1 MKAEIMSINHKG
13 KPFQL
18 PFIVHQATA
27 VYLYSLLDYEATC
40 KLCERENY
48 KPIIMNTL
56 AGEKK
61 AAGFVIAADYRKTS
75 AVPYLEWVLGVCVI
89 SKDRETPELDYI
101 NETSLLFQGIMDDVS
116 LGHTVFSPK
125 IIASE
130 SLPTEIGYEYYGMP
144 KEVGQI
150 NYDHSDGISRF
161 SVATQQGPWIMKASF
176 PVKRKRSLSE
186 KMSLMRSMFKAYN
199 LRLMFQSTMKKEFVS
214 ILVGSADILAKNARI
229 TSRRDLD
236 MEVFTWSNKD
246 CQLEINP
253 DSNWGKILRDLLFAP
268 ALVSYFPNLRFEISE
283 PLDQR

>member
-1 MKAEIMSINHKG
+1 MNAALLSIDHKG

-48 KPIIMNTL
+48 KPIIMNTP

-89 SKDRETPELDYI
+89 SKDKETPEIDYV
-101 NETSLLFQGIMDDVS
+101 NETSLLFQGIMDDAS

-144 KEVGQI
+144 KETGQI
-150 NYDHSDGISRF
+150 SYGTNNGISSF
-161 SVATQQGPWIMKASF
+161 SVTAQQGPWIMKASF
-176 PVKRKRSLSE
+176 PDKRSLLE
-186 KMSLMRSMFKAYN
+186 KMSLMRSLFKAYS
-199 LRLMFQSTMKKEFVS
+199 LRLMFLSMMKKEFVS
-214 ILVGSADILAKNARI
+214 ILAGSADILAKNARI
-229 TSRRDLD
+229 TGRKDVN
-236 MEVFTWSNKD
+236 MEVFTWNNQD
-246 CQLEINP
+246 CQLEINS
-253 DSNWGKILRDLLFAP
+253 DSRWGGILSNLSFAP
-268 ALVSYFPNLRFEISE
+268 VLVSYFPNLKFEISE
-283 PLDQR
+283 PIDQK